1 MLFHCSLRAFSSA
14 FWRTRTAVEPG
25 LQVICCKSSNGICDR
40 RMITFNDIQSA
51 LARIRDS
58 IYLSPCARSQTF
70 SESTG
75 NEVYLKLD
83 NLQRTGSFKERGA
96 LNKLLSLSAVERA
109 RGVIAASAGNHAQGV
124 AYHAGKLGIRAQI
137 CMPLTTPLIKVSAT
151 RGYGAEVVLHG
162 ANYDEAF
169 AESLRRSQVEDLTLV
184 HAFDDDAVIAGQG
197 TIGLELL
204 QQHPDLEAVIVP
216 IGGGGLIGGIAC
228 AVKESN
234 SKIQVFGVQPSRLP
248 SMKAAL
254 AEGKPVTLK
263 PASTIADGIAVRRAG
278 DRTLPLIQKYVDD
291 VVTVEEEEI
300 ANAILLLLEREK
312 TLAEGAGAAAV
323 AALVNRKVPLTGKKV
338 AVLVCGG
345 NIDVTLLSR
354 IIERGLVKDGRLVRL
369 RVHLPD
375 YPGAL
380 NRLTSILAEHRAN
393 IVETDY
399 DRAYHGVGLGETAIE
414 ITMET
419 RGPDHIAEIISAL
432 GAAGYAQ
439 ERVL

>member
-1 MLFHCSLRAFSSA
+1 
-14 FWRTRTAVEPG
+14 
-25 LQVICCKSSNGICDR
+25 
-40 RMITFNDIQSA
+40 MITLNDIQSA
-51 LARIRDS
+51 RRRIRGS
-58 IYLSPCARSQTF
+58 IYLSPCALSATF
-70 SESTG
+70 SESTA
-75 NEVYLKLD
+75 NQVYLKLD
-83 NLQRTGSFKERGA
+83 NLQRTGAFKERGA
-96 LNKLLSLSAVERA
+96 LNKLLSLSAEERGQ
-109 RGVIAASAGNHAQGV
+109 GVIAASAGNHAQGV

-151 RGYGAEVVLHG
+151 RGYGADVVLHG

-169 AESLRRSQVEDLTLV
+169 EGSIRRSQAEHLTFV

-197 TIGLELL
+197 TIGLELIE
-204 QQHPDLEAVIVP
+204 QHPDLEAVVVP

-228 AVKESN
+228 ALKESN

-248 SMKAAL
+248 SMKVAV
-254 AEGKPVTLK
+254 AEGKPVTLVA
-263 PASTIADGIAVRRAG
+263 ASTIADGIAVRRAG
-278 DRTLPLIQKYVDD
+278 ERTLPLVQKYVDD
-291 VVTVEEEEI
+291 IVTVEEEEI

-312 TLAEGAGAAAV
+312 TLAEGAGAAAL
-323 AALVNRKVPLTGKKV
+323 AALVNRKLPLVGKKV
-338 AVLVCGG
+338 AVLVGGG

-380 NRLTSILAEHRAN
+380 HRLTSILAQHRAN

-399 DRAYHGVGLGETAIE
+399 DRAYHGVDLGETAIE

>member
-1 MLFHCSLRAFSSA
+1 
-14 FWRTRTAVEPG
+14 
-25 LQVICCKSSNGICDR
+25 
-40 RMITFNDIQSA
+40 MITLNDIQSA
-51 LARIRDS
+51 LRRIRSS
-58 IYLSPCARSQTF
+58 IYLSPCPLSATF
-70 SESTG
+70 SESTA
-75 NEVYLKLD
+75 NQVYLKFD
-83 NLQRTGSFKERGA
+83 NLQRTGAFKERGA
-96 LNKLLSLSAVERA
+96 LNKLLSLSPEERA
-109 RGVIAASAGNHAQGV
+109 QGVIAASAGNHAQGV

-151 RGYGAEVVLHG
+151 RGYGADVVLHG
-162 ANYDEAF
+162 ANYDEAYEE
-169 AESLRRSQVEDLTLV
+169 AVRRSQAEHLTFV

-204 QQHPDLEAVIVP
+204 EQHPDLEAVVVP

-228 AVKESN
+228 ALKESKPESN
-234 SKIQVFGVQPSRLP
+234 RKIQVFGVQPSRLP
-248 SMKAAL
+248 SMKVAV
-254 AEGKPVTLK
+254 AEGKPVTLV
-263 PASTIADGIAVRRAG
+263 AATTIADGIAVRRAG
-278 DRTLPLIQKYVDD
+278 DRTLPLVQKYVDD
-291 VVTVEEEEI
+291 IVTVEEEEI

-323 AALVNRKVPLTGKKV
+323 AALVNRKLPLVGKKV
-338 AVLVCGG
+338 AALVCGG

-380 NRLTSILAEHRAN
+380 HRLTSILAQHRAN

-432 GAAGYAQ
+432 GAAGYTQ

>member
-1 MLFHCSLRAFSSA
+1 MVNLS
-14 FWRTRTAVEPG
+14 
-25 LQVICCKSSNGICDR
+25 
-40 RMITFNDIQSA
+40 DIQAA
-51 LARIRDS
+51 LGRIRQS
-58 IYLSPCARSQTF
+58 IYLSPCARSETF
-70 SESTG
+70 SQTTA
-75 NEVYLKLD
+75 NQVYLKFD
-83 NLQRTGSFKERGA
+83 NLQRTGAFKERGA
-96 LNKLLSLSAVERA
+96 LNKLLLLCEAERA
-109 RGVIAASAGNHAQGV
+109 RGVIAASAGNHGQGV

-162 ANYDEAF
+162 ANYDEAYEE
-169 AESLRRSQVEDLTLV
+169 ALRRSQADGFTFV

-197 TIGLELL
+197 TIGLELME
-204 QQHPDLEAVIVP
+204 QHPDLQAVIVP

-234 SKIQVFGVQPSRLP
+234 PKIQVFGVQPSRLP
-248 SMKAAL
+248 SMKVAV
-254 AEGKPVTLK
+254 AEGHPVTLNA
-263 PASTIADGIAVRRAG
+263 ASTIADGIAVRRAG
-278 DRTLPLIQKYVDD
+278 ERTLPLVQKYVDD
-291 VVTVEEEEI
+291 IVTVEEEEI

-312 TLAEGAGAAAV
+312 TLAEGAGAAAI
-323 AALVNRKVPLTGKKV
+323 AALVNRKLPLVEKKI

-380 NRLTSILAEHRAN
+380 HRLTSILAQHRAN

-399 DRAYHGVGLGETAIE
+399 DRAYHGVNLGETAIE

-432 GAAGYAQ
+432 GAGGYAQ
-439 ERVL
+439 ERIL